1 MRIVLTC
8 LLMISSAAFADCPE
22 RLQRD
27 PSFVALA
34 VEDKAP
40 RPSSADDFK
49 FVGDSTTFDELQAKV
64 GPPDA
69 AKGARKYLWCLKS
82 GSIIEV
88 ELFSAGDIRSV
99 RVDGKTAY
107 KRK

>member
-1 MRIVLTC
+1 VRIIVSCC
-8 LLMISSAAFADCPE
+8 LLISSAAFADCPE

-34 VEDKAP
+34 VDDKAA
-40 RPSSADDFK
+40 RPSSADDFR
-49 FVGDSTTFDELQAKV
+49 FVGDTTTFDELQAKV

-82 GSIIEV
+82 GTIIEV
-88 ELFSAGDIRSV
+88 ELLSAGDIRSV

>member
-1 MRIVLTC
+1 MKYAALC
-8 LLMISSAAFADCPE
+8 LLLSTHAAFADCPD

-34 VEDKAP
+34 VDDKAT
-40 RPSSADDFK
+40 RPASADDFK
-49 FVGDSTTFDELQAKV
+49 IVGDTTTFDELQIKV

-69 AKGARKYLWCLKS
+69 TKGTRRYLWCLKS
-82 GSIIEV
+82 GTIVEV
-88 ELFSAGDIRSV
+88 ELLSAGDIRTV
-99 RVDGKTAY
+99 RVDGKPIY

>member
-1 MRIVLTC
+1 MKHALTC
-8 LLMISSAAFADCPE
+8 FVLMSSAAFADCPE

-27 PSFVALA
+27 PTFVALA
-34 VEDKAP
+34 VDEKAP

-49 FVGDSTTFDELQAKV
+49 FVVDTTTFDQLQAKV

-69 AKGARKYLWCLKS
+69 AKGAHRYLWCLAS
-82 GSIIEV
+82 GNIVEV
-88 ELFSAGDIRSV
+88 ELFSYGDIRTV
-99 RVDGKTAY
+99 RVDGKTVY

>member
-1 MRIVLTC
+1 MRYFLSC
-8 LLMISSAAFADCPE
+8 FLLISTAAFADCPE

-34 VEDKAP
+34 VDEKAP
-40 RPSSADDFK
+40 RPASADDFK
-49 FVGDSTTFDELQAKV
+49 FVDDSTTFDALQAKV

-69 AKGARKYLWCLKS
+69 AKGARKYLWCLQS
-82 GSIIEV
+82 GTIVEV
-88 ELFSAGDIRSV
+88 ELLSAGDIRTV

>member
-1 MRIVLTC
+1 MKHAAIC
-8 LLMISSAAFADCPE
+8 LLVMGSAAFAECPE
-22 RLQRD
+22 KMQRD

-34 VEDKAP
+34 VDDKAP
-40 RPSSADDFK
+40 RPSSGDDFR

-69 AKGARKYLWCLKS
+69 AKGARRYLWCLKT
-82 GSIIEV
+82 GTLVEV
-88 ELFSAGDIRSV
+88 ELLSAGDIRTV
-99 RVDGKTAY
+99 RIDGKPIY